1 MAKKNEIALISPELN
16 KSLTLLSEIKS
27 EVVKIREQC
36 LQIKVADESTLS
48 VAQQNLSKAT
58 QMVKFIEE
66 KRIAIKEPFLQSG
79 RKVDEVANDLKEA
92 IETGI
97 KHIKSEIK
105 GYDTLKQELQLKAQ
119 KELEDRLKAE
129 KEALNKEQERKDK
142 ITTYINN
149 TIAPWLKS
157 QYENCKSADDCDK
170 ILNYINTK
178 YLPREK
184 FAEFADM
191 AYELKDNYV
200 NLINVKKA
208 QLISADTITDDQ
220 KELQKRELALA
231 KMKEELAQ
239 ANREL
244 EAEKEKIRVEQER
257 KDKEEEAEKERLKL
271 IADNEL
277 NKTKGVK
284 LLWKFEVVNIFDV
297 DPEWLT
303 INEAKVK
310 EWLKDNK
317 DKIVSGDVVEGIK
330 YYQDKSI
337 SA

>member
-1 MAKKNEIALISPELN
+1 MAKKNETAVISPELT
-16 KSLTLLSEIKS
+16 KSLAKISQLKE
-27 EVVKIREQC
+27 EVVKIGEQC

-48 VAQQNLSKAT
+48 IAQQNLSKAT

-66 KRIAIKEPFLQSG
+66 RRVEIKEPFLQSG
-79 RKVDEVANDLKEA
+79 RMVDATAGELTEA
-92 IETGI
+92 IKLGI
-97 KHIKSEIK
+97 IHIKSEIK
-105 GYDTLKQELQLKAQ
+105 AFDELKQIEQEKAR
-119 KELEDRLKAE
+119 KELEASQKAAAD
-129 KEALNKEQERKDK
+129 ALNKEQERKDK

-149 TIAPWLKS
+149 TIAPWLKAK
-157 QYENCKSADDCDK
+157 YEECKSADDCDK

-191 AYELKDNYV
+191 AYELKDNYI
-200 NLINVKKA
+200 NLITTKKQ
-208 QLISADTITDDQ
+208 QLVSADTITDEQ
-220 KELQKRELALA
+220 KELQKKELALA
-231 KMKEELAQ
+231 KMKEELTQ

-257 KDKEEEAEKERLKL
+257 KDKEEQAEKERLKL
-271 IADNEL
+271 IAENEL

-297 DPEWLT
+297 DPEWLKVD
-303 INEAKVK
+303 EVKVK
-310 EWLKDNK
+310 EWLKENK